1 LEETNMQSRAVLRQ
15 ARISPRKAR
24 LAANLVRGKDVGDA
38 LEILAFT
45 RKKSAGMIKQL
56 IESAVANAE
65 FKAEQDDQRLDIDE
79 LVISKITVDQGP
91 TLRRFRP
98 RARGMAT
105 KVLKRTSHITVV
117 LDVTQD

>member
-1 LEETNMQSRAVLRQ
+1 MQSRAVLRQ